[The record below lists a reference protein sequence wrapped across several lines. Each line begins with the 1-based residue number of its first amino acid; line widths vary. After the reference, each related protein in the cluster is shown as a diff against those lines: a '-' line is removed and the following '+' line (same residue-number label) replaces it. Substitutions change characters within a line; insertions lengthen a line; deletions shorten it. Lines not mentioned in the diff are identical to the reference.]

1 MRRRTLLQGLA
12 ATATLSAPAIAQPG
26 KVRTLRF
33 VPQSNLPTLDP
44 MFSSEVVAN
53 HGFYVFDTLYSADSK
68 GVAQPQMAAGHT
80 VSDDGRTWRIRLRDG
95 LKFHDGTPVRAADCA
110 ASLERWSRL
119 DAFGKLLAKAVE
131 RWGAADDRTVEIRLT
146 RPFPLLLDAI
156 GKAQSQV
163 AFMLPEHLA
172 RTDPFKPI
180 TDIIGSGPYRFRPNE
195 YVNGSRVVYERFEGY
210 VPRQEPPDWASGGK
224 VAHFP
229 RVEWHVIPDAATAN
243 AALLA
248 GEVDWWELPLPDLY
262 PALKASRDIALQ
274 VDNPDGRVSFMR
286 MNHLQPPFNDV
297 RLRRAVLAA
306 VDQADYMQ
314 AVMGDDAALWRRCR
328 SEFPCS
334 SPYAVEADSRQMP
347 GDQAAACALLKEAGY
362 GGQTAVVL
370 NPTDNPLINPLG
382 EVTADLLR
390 RIGMKADLAT
400 SDWGTVVQRRS
411 SREPVEKGGW
421 SILHSYGSATGYTN
435 PAVNP
440 LLRGAGLEGWFGWWN
455 SPRSEALMQTWLDAS
470 DADARVL
477 AGRDLGRLAMDEVAI
492 VPLGQ
497 WFGHTAY
504 RRSITGVLPGGAPY
518 PWNVRPA

>member
-12 ATATLSAPAIAQPG
+12 ATAALSAPAVAQPE
-26 KVRTLRF
+26 KARTLRF

-95 LKFHDGTPVRAADCA
+95 LTFHDGTPVRAADCA

-131 RWGAADDRTVEIRLT
+131 RWGGPDDRTVEIRLT
-146 RPFPLLLDAI
+146 HPFPLLLDAI

-163 AFMLPEHLA
+163 AFMLPERLA

-180 TDIIGSGPYRFRPNE
+180 TEIIGSGPYRFCPDE
-195 YVNGSRVVYERFEGY
+195 YVNGSRVAYERFEGY

-229 RVEWHVIPDAATAN
+229 RVEWHIVPDAATAN

-286 MNHLQPPFNDV
+286 MNHLQPPFDDV
-297 RLRRAVLAA
+297 RVRRAVLAA

-314 AVMGDDAALWRRCR
+314 AVMGDDAALWRSCR

-334 SPYAVEADSRQMP
+334 SPYAVEADSQLMP
-347 GDQAAACALLKEAGY
+347 GDPAAARGLLKEAGY
-362 GGQTAVVL
+362 GGQAVVVL
-370 NPTDNPLINPLG
+370 NPTDNPPPS
-382 EVTADLLR
+382 TRWA
-390 RIGMKADLAT
+390 
-400 SDWGTVVQRRS
+400 RS
-411 SREPVEKGGW
+411 RPTCCG
-421 SILHSYGSATGYTN
+421 GSA
-435 PAVNP
+435 
-440 LLRGAGLEGWFGWWN
+440 
-455 SPRSEALMQTWLDAS
+455 
-470 DADARVL
+470 
-477 AGRDLGRLAMDEVAI
+477 
-492 VPLGQ
+492 
-497 WFGHTAY
+497 
-504 RRSITGVLPGGAPY
+504 
-518 PWNVRPA
+518 